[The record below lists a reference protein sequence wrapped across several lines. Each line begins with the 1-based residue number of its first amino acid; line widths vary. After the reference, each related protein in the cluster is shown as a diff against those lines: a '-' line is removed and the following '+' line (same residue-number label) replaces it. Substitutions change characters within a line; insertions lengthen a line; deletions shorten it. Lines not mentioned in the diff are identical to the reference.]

1 MSFREQ
7 ADKAAQDVAGA
18 FGATPTPEQAK
29 AAADVIEQAII
40 ESYRDAAT
48 HCAEVAS
55 KCCAEDQ
62 DLAHEVADKIE
73 RANIALIANLSSLR

>member
-7 ADKAAQDVAGA
+7 ADKVTQAAAEA
-18 FGATPTPEQAK
+18 LGATPTPEQAK
-29 AAADVIEQAII
+29 AVADVIERAII
-40 ESYRDAAT
+40 DSYRDAAA

-62 DLAHEVADKIE
+62 VLANKVAEQIE
-73 RANIALIANLSSLR
+73 RANTALIANLSSLR